1 MLRAHRCV
9 LGTLLMLAV
18 AAGAPAQAATRSKSS
33 KASVSASA
41 SAKKKRGK
49 RLSARAAARARA
61 EAAAKAKAEAR
72 AKAEADAMVGGK
84 AAVFAFEGDE
94 TEPLR
99 WQVVRLLRANGLRVQ
114 TDLRPTD
121 TAEQFRDMAAA
132 LNLAVYVHGRI
143 QDAPGGRSVATVT
156 LRSGVTGLAIAS
168 ASFQGKRRQLVP
180 MVEEGLWQRVRSPL
194 ARACIEARRPGRR
207 HNAPMR
213 IEAGTPIE
221 DTPRGSGGT

>member
-1 MLRAHRCV
+1 MFRTQRCV
-9 LGTLLMLAV
+9 LGMLLALAV
-18 AAGAPAQAATRSKSS
+18 AASGPAQAAARSKSG
-33 KASVSASA
+33 KAPVVAKS
-41 SAKKKRGK
+41 KKKNSK
-49 RLSARAAARARA
+49 RLAARAAARAKAEAAARARA
-61 EAAAKAKAEAR
+61 EAREKAEA
-72 AKAEADAMVGGK
+72 EAIAAGR

-143 QDAPGGRSVATVT
+143 ADAHGGHSVATVT
-156 LRSGVTGLAIAS
+156 FRSGVTGQKIATAI
-168 ASFQGKRRQLVP
+168 FQGKRRELVP
-180 MVEEGLWQRVRSPL
+180 MVEQGLWERVRSPL

-221 DTPRGSGGT
+221 DTPRGSDGT

>member
-1 MLRAHRCV
+1 MFRTQRCV
-9 LGTLLMLAV
+9 LGMLLALAV
-18 AAGAPAQAATRSKSS
+18 AASGPAQAAARSKSG
-33 KASVSASA
+33 KAPVVAKS
-41 SAKKKRGK
+41 KKKNSK
-49 RLSARAAARARA
+49 RLAARAAARA
-61 EAAAKAKAEAR
+61 KAEA
-72 AKAEADAMVGGK
+72 EAIAAGR

-143 QDAPGGRSVATVT
+143 ADAHGGHSVATVT
-156 LRSGVTGLAIAS
+156 FRSGVTGQKIATAI
-168 ASFQGKRRQLVP
+168 FQGKRRELVP
-180 MVEEGLWQRVRSPL
+180 MVEQGLWERVRSPL

-221 DTPRGSGGT
+221 DTPRGSDGT